1 MQTLTLKID
10 GKFEPE
16 DFVDILEAIES
27 LYYKATDHRRR
38 FYLPELYY
46 FERRASSQSYADR
59 LDAANQWLLKEARMT
74 TYGENRLFVSRIT
87 YASPGGMD
95 FTGIGKA
102 LEAIERVIGR
112 LIDFFTE
119 RHKRRETD
127 KQATLDTHIK
137 EIEVEK
143 ERETLRA
150 IQIEN
155 ARELL
160 ALRRDF
166 PDELQEILL
175 PLAVQDQE
183 RISNQIAE
191 GRLIG
196 VERKIEDEE

>member
-16 DFVDILEAIES
+16 DFIDILEGIES

-46 FERRASSQSYADR
+46 FDRLAPGQSYTER
-59 LDAANQWLLKEARMT
+59 LNSANQWLLKEARMT
-74 TYGENRLFVSRIT
+74 THGENRLFVSRII

-102 LEAIERVIGR
+102 LEAIERIIGR
-112 LIDFFTE
+112 LIAFFTE

-127 KQATLDTHIK
+127 KQASLDTQIK

-155 ARELL
+155 AREIL

-166 PDELQEILL
+166 PDELQEVLL

-183 RISNQIAE
+183 RLSNQIAE
-191 GRLIG
+191 GHLIG
-196 VERKIEDEE
+196 VERKIEDAE